1 MSNTQPREAWQCGP
15 VDGVP
20 PLLMPVAHALMQARE
35 EAERALTG
43 LTLDQIW
50 HRPAGAA
57 SVGFH
62 VRHLGGALD
71 RLFTY
76 ARGEQL
82 SNEQRRRVPAEG
94 VAGVPPASASDLLA
108 DLDSILEHAFAQVR
122 ATAESTLLD
131 LRGIGRQQ
139 IPTTVIGL
147 LFHAAEH
154 ASRHAGQAITTAR
167 IRTRLR
173 AIDGSRLQAPD
184 SGLRAS
190 SDSGASWAQEPTS
203 PGGWSLEP
211 GVRPLFQHT
220 LTFDTFLS
228 YMSKREV

>member
-1 MSNTQPREAWQCGP
+1 MVTRSNLEAWQRGP
-15 VDGVP
+15 IDGVP
-20 PLLMPVAHALMQARE
+20 PLLMPAAHAIVHARE
-35 EAERALTG
+35 DVEGALAG

-50 HRPAGAA
+50 QRPGGAA

-76 ARGEQL
+76 ARGEPL
-82 SNEQRRRVPAEG
+82 SEEQRRRVPTEG

-108 DLDSILEHAFAQVR
+108 DLDAILEPAFAQLR

-131 LRGIGRQQ
+131 SRGIGRQQ

-154 ASRHAGQAITTAR
+154 AARHAGQALTTAR
-167 IRTRLR
+167 VVR
-173 AIDGSRLQAPD
+173 D
-184 SGLRAS
+184 SG
-190 SDSGASWAQEPTS
+190 P
-203 PGGWSLEP
+203 
-211 GVRPLFQHT
+211 
-220 LTFDTFLS
+220 
-228 YMSKREV
+228 